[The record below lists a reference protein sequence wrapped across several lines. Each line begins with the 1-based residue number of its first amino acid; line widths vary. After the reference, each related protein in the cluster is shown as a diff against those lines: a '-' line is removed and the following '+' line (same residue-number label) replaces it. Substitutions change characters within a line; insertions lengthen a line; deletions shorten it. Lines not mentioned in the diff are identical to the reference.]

1 MSGPGDARPDVA
13 AALAA
18 LRARGASRWDPV
30 RFARLEAM
38 ARRAAAHTGAA
49 RQGLDARLLALAG
62 ECDAAVERAC
72 RRAEAASSAEARP
85 EARPES
91 ATLSGLLAH
100 VARHAGGGDPRAAAD
115 APVELKAL
123 RLHRDTWARL
133 SLDRRLT
140 QSRSQ
145 VPANAGPLN
154 TERLLHQALTA
165 LRATSPGYLQRV
177 MAQVEALLWLEQAG
191 APAPRPAAGAP
202 RRHSAPAARRGS
214 RAR

>member
-72 RRAEAASSAEARP
+72 RRAEAAPST

-100 VARHAGGGDPRAAAD
+100 VAGQSGGA
-115 APVELKAL
+115 ELKAL

-177 MAQVEALLWLEQAG
+177 MTQVEALLWLEQAGAAEADPG

-202 RRHSAPAARRGS
+202 RRQSAPAARRGS